1 MKVAVTGATGLVG
14 GHVAGALR
22 DRGHD
27 VGVLVRRRSAAP
39 DGHRVV
45 RGDIASRA
53 DLAELLRGADGLV
66 HCAAPYSYELSAEE
80 LTAAHVRGTRTV
92 LEAAADAGVR
102 RVVVTS
108 SSVTCG
114 SSSAP
119 DVVDESHRP
128 GWEYTPAYFQA
139 KADQEDL
146 ALTYGAVLGLD
157 VVVSCPTVVLGGPD
171 RKLVPSNAVLAR
183 YLIDPLRSTFPGG
196 CNVVSATDVGVG
208 HALLLE
214 SGQAGSRYLLGGS
227 NLRWR
232 ELHEIVSDL
241 AGVPGPNLEMDAGTA
256 RAAAAVSDLWSKVS
270 GSPALVTEEETRTV
284 GRYYWYDHSR
294 AAALGYSPMGARPT
308 VALALSWLLAST
320 HLPRWVREGLRPSS
334 EVRTARPL
342 VPRPLTTVVDVP
354 IGKAKRPVS

>member
-119 DVVDESHRP
+119 DVVD
-128 GWEYTPAYFQA
+128 
-139 KADQEDL
+139 
-146 ALTYGAVLGLD
+146 
-157 VVVSCPTVVLGGPD
+157 
-171 RKLVPSNAVLAR
+171 
-183 YLIDPLRSTFPGG
+183 
-196 CNVVSATDVGVG
+196 
-208 HALLLE
+208 
-214 SGQAGSRYLLGGS
+214 
-227 NLRWR
+227 
-232 ELHEIVSDL
+232 
-241 AGVPGPNLEMDAGTA
+241 
-256 RAAAAVSDLWSKVS
+256 
-270 GSPALVTEEETRTV
+270 
-284 GRYYWYDHSR
+284 
-294 AAALGYSPMGARPT
+294 
-308 VALALSWLLAST
+308 
-320 HLPRWVREGLRPSS
+320 
-334 EVRTARPL
+334 
-342 VPRPLTTVVDVP
+342 
-354 IGKAKRPVS
+354 